1 MKENISIR
9 TMSLSK
15 SLSQH
20 EIQLRLTEHP
30 QLVHKIVCCAVHGES
45 QEQSAMSTVR
55 QDVCT
60 PGWVSACCSVS
71 LSCAWERSWEP
82 GTPFLQVSVWAEGSR
97 RLLCFVH
104 YSPCKER
111 QARLLILM
119 AVLYAWWNLEKFF
132 RQAVL
137 IAGKITF
144 FKVHTLI
151 FKRII

>member
-45 QEQSAMSTVR
+45 QEQSAMSTAC

-60 PGWVSACCSVS
+60 PGWVPPCCSAS

-82 GTPFLQVSVWAEGSR
+82 GMEPVSSR
-97 RLLCFVH
+97 VSLSHRLLCFVH

-119 AVLYAWWNLEKFF
+119 AVLYAWWNFEKFF

-137 IAGKITF
+137 TAGKITF
-144 FKVHTLI
+144 FRVHTLI

>member
-30 QLVHKIVCCAVHGES
+30 QLVHKIVRCAVHGES

-60 PGWVSACCSVS
+60 PGWVCELFCEPELCLGKVLGARDTISSGVS
-71 LSCAWERSWEP
+71 LSRRQP
-82 GTPFLQVSVWAEGSR
+82 QV
-97 RLLCFVH
+97 
-104 YSPCKER
+104 
-111 QARLLILM
+111 
-119 AVLYAWWNLEKFF
+119 AVLCPPL
-132 RQAVL
+132 
-137 IAGKITF
+137 
-144 FKVHTLI
+144 TL
-151 FKRII
+151 